1 MIVVY
6 RNIERKSFDDVILAL
21 LAFGATF
28 LDHALDNLSEDV
40 IISSKLHTFHCSDL
54 ITRANGFR
62 EEIVSRE
69 QMCNRTESAV
79 IGISFYHVAYP
90 SDICSYFLA

>member
-1 MIVVY
+1 MAY
-6 RNIERKSFDDVILAL
+6 SNIERKSFDDVILAL
-21 LAFGATF
+21 IAFGGTF
-28 LDHALDNLSEDV
+28 LDHALDNLSEDR
-40 IISSKLHTFHCSDL
+40 IISENLHTFHCSDL
-54 ITRANGFR
+54 ITRANGFC

-69 QMCNRTESAV
+69 QMCDRTESAV